1 MEHNHNPKHIHSHG
15 SDQKLSVAIFIN
27 ILLSVAQVIGGIVSG
42 SLSLIA
48 DALHNFSDAG
58 AIVVALVARRIG
70 ERHADNRMTYG
81 YKRAEIIGVI
91 VNSTTLIVVGLY
103 LTYESITR
111 LMSPQPIDGWI
122 VIWLAGLALV
132 VDLITALMTY
142 LAGAKHSMNIRAAFI
157 HNLSDA
163 AASLVV
169 IVSGILII
177 LYEFYLVDVFATLLI
192 AGYVIYHGLLLLK
205 RSITIIMQAVPDE
218 VAIDD
223 IKKVLES
230 ISGVVL
236 AKHIHVWQL
245 DEEQFFAEVHLSLE
259 QHCQKELK
267 SDVRALLKAKF
278 NIDHTTIETSMADCE
293 NCVNTANHQCHL
305 K

>member
-1 MEHNHNPKHIHSHG
+1 MEHNHNPTHIHSHG
-15 SDQKLSVAIFIN
+15 SDQKLSVAILVD
-27 ILLSVAQVIGGIVSG
+27 ILLSVAQVIGGIISG

-58 AIVVALVARRIG
+58 AIIVALMARRIG
-70 ERHADNRMTYG
+70 EKHADNRMTYG

-91 VNSTTLIVVGLY
+91 INSTTLIVVGLY
-103 LTYESITR
+103 LAYESILR
-111 LMSPQPIDGWI
+111 FMSPTPIDGWI

-132 VDLITALMTY
+132 VDLITAFMTY

-163 AASLVV
+163 AASVVV

-177 LYEFYLVDVFATLLI
+177 LFEFYLVDVIATLLI

-205 RSITIIMQAVPDE
+205 KSISIIMQAVPDE
-218 VAIDD
+218 VVIDD
-223 IKKVLES
+223 IKAVLEDVD
-230 ISGVVL
+230 GVVS

-245 DEEQFFAEVHLSLE
+245 DEQQFFAEINLE
-259 QHCQKELK
+259 LKEHCQKELK
-267 SDVRALLKAKF
+267 TRVRQVMKEKF
-278 NIDHTTIETSMADCE
+278 SIEHTTIETSMADCQ
-293 NCVNTANHQCHL
+293 NCLNMANHQCHL